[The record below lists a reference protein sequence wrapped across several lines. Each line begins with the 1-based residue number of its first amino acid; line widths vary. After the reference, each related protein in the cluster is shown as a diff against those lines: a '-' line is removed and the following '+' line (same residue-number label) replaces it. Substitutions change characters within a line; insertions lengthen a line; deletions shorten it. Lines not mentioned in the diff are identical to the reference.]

1 MGKNRCKRS
10 LDRLAKVSGKITAMG
25 LTLIAIQIV
34 VLTRLLQPFVLI
46 RYGYLSSERIGHF
59 VFDVAFYLS
68 SRTGCVDKRFSLDL
82 FGMAQRAGK

>member
-1 MGKNRCKRS
+1 MGKNRRKRS

-34 VLTRLLQPFVLI
+34 VFTRLLQPFVLI